1 MRFSLKTLVK
11 NSSPEEGSTKR
22 KLEEEIAKEREIAIP
37 KMSKTTGGQRGSN
50 QGSSDEYTAK
60 VIKEVIKM
68 LENYDD
74 ESVSLKRRCSFNA
87 QAH

>member
-1 MRFSLKTLVK
+1 MVK

-22 KLEEEIAKEREIAIP
+22 KLEEDIAKEREITLP
-37 KMSKTTGGQRGSN
+37 KTSKCTGGQSN
-50 QGSSDEYTAK
+50 TNEGSSDEYTAK